1 MILAGLVLAGGRSVR
16 FGREKAMVLYRGR
29 RLIEH
34 ALDRL
39 EGCLARAVNAP
50 AGSGA
55 AEVAERLGL
64 MRIGD
69 AAGDPLGP
77 LSGIK
82 AGLDWARAIG
92 AEALLVVPCDAPRL
106 PVDLGSR
113 LAAAIGSADAA
124 YAVTEE
130 GPHPLCSL
138 WRPAALPV
146 LRHALA
152 GGAHPRVLD
161 LLADLKAAEAPFEDA
176 AAFAN
181 LNRPEDLEA
190 LG

>member
-16 FGREKAMVLYRGR
+16 FGREKAMALYDGR
-29 RLIEH
+29 PLIEH

-39 EGCLARAVNAP
+39 QGCLARAVNAP
-50 AGSGA
+50 PESGA

-64 MRIGD
+64 IRIGD

-77 LSGIK
+77 LSGVK

-106 PVDLGSR
+106 PMELAVR
-113 LAAAIGSADAA
+113 LIAAVGSADAA
-124 YAVTEE
+124 YATTGE

-146 LRHALA
+146 LRQALA

-161 LLADLKAAEAPFEDA
+161 LLAGLKAAPAPFEDA

-181 LNRPEDLEA
+181 LNRPEDLQA